1 MNYEGGSDFRKEGKR
16 MKDDAHL
23 STKLHEYVKYF
34 IFPISYYIVT
44 VLIFVLAKMVF
55 MFACREGHAFTL
67 ADMGDVVKHGL
78 SLDLSTALYFLIVP
92 FLISIISIWWKSK
105 ILTIILKVYSL
116 IISLAFALAFVA
128 DTSLYPFWGFKLDAS
143 CLQYLETPNEATA
156 SVTGAYLF
164 WRILVF
170 IVIVICIYFLYR
182 WIISLFAHQQRKE
195 TLNVQWSTFIIYL
208 LFIPIIVIGIR
219 GGIDESTT
227 NIGQVYYSQDQFLNH
242 SAVNPVFSFLSSIS
256 KSGNYIVSYDY
267 MSEQKCSNLTNRLFF
282 TNSNNADT
290 LLTTQRPNIVL
301 IVMESC
307 GGQFTSLGGHS
318 EITPNLNRLVT
329 EGISFSECYANSWR
343 TDKGMVSI
351 LSGYPSFPVTSV
363 MKIPEKSRKL
373 PSITRSLQKAGY
385 RNTFYYGGD
394 INFTNM
400 RSYVLGIGYD
410 FLRWKADYS
419 LQDQSSC
426 RWGVNDETMFQSL
439 LEDIKSE
446 KSEHWMKT
454 LLTLSSHEP
463 WDVPTHNLDDEVY
476 NAFNY
481 LDNCIGRFV
490 NDLRKSPIWDNTLVI
505 ILPDHGYRYKGV
517 DEMTRIYNHI
527 PMIWIGGA
535 VRKPTVIDR
544 ICNQS
549 DLAATLLGQM
559 GIAHDDFRFSRD
571 VISSDYRYPLA
582 YHNSTSC
589 VSVIDSAGF
598 IAYDLDAQTLIAN
611 ESTDTERLLEMARAL
626 LQLTSHDLLNK

>member
-1 MNYEGGSDFRKEGKR
+1 MRQRLFYLFKF
-16 MKDDAHL
+16 
-23 STKLHEYVKYF
+23 YF
-34 IFPISYYIVT
+34 IT
-44 VLIFVLAKMVF
+44 VLIFILAKIVF
-55 MFACREGHAFTL
+55 MIACREGHEFTL
-67 ADMGDVVKHGL
+67 VDMGDVVKHGL
-78 SLDLSTALYFLIVP
+78 SLDFSTALYFLIIP
-92 FLISIISIWWKSK
+92 FLITMISVWWKSK
-105 ILTIILKVYSL
+105 VLTIILKAYYL

-143 CLQYLETPNEATA
+143 CLQYLETPSEAMA
-156 SVTGAYLF
+156 SVSKGYLMI
-164 WRILVF
+164 RVLVF
-170 IVIVICIYFLYR
+170 LAIVIAIDSIYKFLLNSKFPASSNLR
-182 WIISLFAHQQRKE
+182 SKIIAS
-195 TLNVQWSTFIIYL
+195 IIYL
-208 LFIPIIVIGIR
+208 LLIPVMIIGIR
-219 GGIDESTT
+219 GGFGESTT
-227 NIGQVYYSQDQFLNH
+227 NIGQVYFSTNQFLNH
-242 SAVNPVFSFLSSIS
+242 SAVNPIFSFLSSTS

-267 MSEQKCSNLTNRLFF
+267 MSEQECGNLTNGLFF

-318 EITPNLNRLVT
+318 EITPNLNQLGT
-329 EGISFSECYANSWR
+329 EGINFSECYANSWR

-363 MKIPEKSRKL
+363 MKIPEKSRKM
-373 PSITRSLQKAGY
+373 PSITRSLQNAGY
-385 RNTFYYGGD
+385 KNTFYYGGD

-419 LQDQSSC
+419 LQDQLSC

-439 LEDIKSE
+439 LEDIMSE

-463 WDVPTHNLDDEVY
+463 WDVPTRNLDDEVY

-481 LDNCIGRFV
+481 LDHCIGRFV
-490 NDLRKSPIWDNTLVI
+490 NDLRKSPVWVNTLVI

-517 DEMTRIYNHI
+517 GEMTRIYNHI
-527 PMIWIGGA
+527 PMLWIGGA

-589 VSVIDSAGF
+589 VSVIDSTGF

-611 ESTDTERLLEMARAL
+611 ESTDTERLLEMTRAL
-626 LQLTSHDLLNK
+626 LQLTSHDLINK